1 MRGTKWLTADRCD
14 GTLVRVERGKV
25 DVDDLVRPHRRKTS
39 AVRAGRATLV
49 AAKRAR

>member
-25 DVDDLVRPHRRKTS
+25 DVEDLIRPKSRDKL
-39 AVRAGRATLV
+39 VRAGQQILV
-49 AAKRAR
+49 PAKRK